1 MSIASAKKKKTS
13 MYFGPIGYNAHR
25 SRYERNAFPC
35 PINKRNEKESKT

>member
-1 MSIASAKKKKTS
+1 